1 MITMRSTNH
10 IYKQRT
16 VMPVNLSSGTLMNA
30 VWITTTLLVCSVNF
44 YVVAVMFAIDGAN
57 LASHLHTREQIDWLK
72 NLIATL
78 SNLGKG
84 CVIEWN
90 RTCERADIGLT

>member
-30 VWITTTLLVCSVNF
+30 VWITTTLLVYFVNF
-44 YVVAVMFAIDGAN
+44 CAVRVILRTAGSAT
-57 LASHLHTREQIDWLK
+57 HLHTREQIDWLK